1 MSLLKRKRKSPIT
14 KVFARCRKEKR
25 SAFIPFLVGGDPD
38 LETSRSLV
46 LALAEGG
53 ADIIELGVPFSD
65 PIADGPTNQR
75 AAFRALEAGTTLSAL
90 LEMTKGLKTEI
101 ATPIVLFTYYN
112 PIHAM
117 GPEAFAERAAECGV
131 DGVLC
136 VDLPPDEAAD
146 ELLPA
151 LRAKGID
158 AVFLL
163 APTSTRER
171 IKSVAQQSS
180 GFVYYVSRSGV
191 TGTQDGLR
199 DALVRD
205 VRKLRK
211 RVGLPLAVGF
221 GITTPEQVEAV
232 GAEADGV
239 VVGSELVR
247 LVEQQA
253 DEPDLAAR
261 LCERVAELCAPLRS
275 KRRSK

>member
-1 MSLLKRKRKSPIT
+1 MSLLRRKKKSPIDQ
-14 KVFARCRKEKR
+14 VFAACRKEKR

-38 LETSRSLV
+38 IERSRALI

-75 AAFRALEAGTTLSAL
+75 AAFRALEAGTTLDAL
-90 LEMTKGLKTEI
+90 LQMTKGLKTEI

-117 GPEAFAERAAECGV
+117 GPETFSERAAECGV

-151 LRAKGID
+151 LRDKGID
-158 AVFLL
+158 SVFLL
-163 APTSTRER
+163 APTSTRDR
-171 IKSVAQQSS
+171 IKSVSQQST

-191 TGTQDGLR
+191 TGSQDGLR
-199 DALVRD
+199 EALVRD

-221 GITTPEQVEAV
+221 GIATPEQVAEV

-247 LVEQQA
+247 LIERHG
-253 DEPDLAAR
+253 DDSDLAVR
-261 LCERVAELCAPLRS
+261 MRDRVAELSAPLRA
-275 KRRSK
+275 